1 MLSKNS
7 VPIDIVILLMV
18 FILSLIGCSKEPI
31 TEESRTTT
39 SSITSITS
47 DEKVEKNKKY
57 YQNLV
62 FAALERGNDDVIG
75 GIPAEYLGDIQ
86 ISVAE
91 SLSSWEK
98 PKAFAKFELLEGGKY
113 FQVYIYGNEDLNQFF
128 NSIRTS
134 PWKGYKAT
142 CYFHGVTY
150 KQVKYWAEEKIN
162 KNPENPY
169 NWEVVEYNENVVAF
183 ELYSKS

>member
-1 MLSKNS
+1 MLSKFP
-7 VPIDIVILLMV
+7 VPIDR
-18 FILSLIGCSKEPI
+18 
-31 TEESRTTT
+31 TTTTT
-39 SSITSITS
+39 SSITST
-47 DEKVEKNKKY
+47 EKVKNKEY

-62 FAALERGNDDVIG
+62 LAALERGNDDVIG

-162 KNPENPY
+162 KNPENP
-169 NWEVVEYNENVVAF
+169 
-183 ELYSKS
+183 

>member
-1 MLSKNS
+1 MKKC
-7 VPIDIVILLMV
+7 ITTILLMV
-18 FILSLIGCSKEPI
+18 FILSLFGCSKEPI

-39 SSITSITS
+39 TSSITST
-47 DEKVEKNKKY
+47 EKVEKDKEY
-57 YQNLV
+57 YQNFVL
-62 FAALERGNDDVIG
+62 ASIEKGNDDVDVIG
-75 GIPAEYLGDIQ
+75 GIPAEYMGDIQ

-113 FQVYIYGNEDLNQFF
+113 FQVYIYGNEDLNQVF
-128 NSIRTS
+128 NTLRIS

-150 KQVKYWAEEKIN
+150 KRIKFLAKEKIT

-169 NWEVVEYNENVVAF
+169 NWEVVEYNKKVVAF
-183 ELYSKS
+183 NLYSKN

>member
-1 MLSKNS
+1 MKKC
-7 VPIDIVILLMV
+7 ITTILILV
-18 FILSLIGCSKEPI
+18 FILSGCSKEPI

-39 SSITSITS
+39 TTSSITST
-47 DEKVEKNKKY
+47 EKVKNKEY

-62 FAALERGNDDVIG
+62 LAALERGNDDVIG

-128 NSIRTS
+128 NNIRTS

-183 ELYSKS
+183 DLYSKS